1 MDDDRLR
8 SVSFSTQR
16 RRLIRPIFNT
26 MQLFLIRH
34 AESANNAR
42 PPYQR
47 VEDPAITAVGRLQT
61 QHLAQWTRTLKI
73 DTLIT
78 SPFLRT
84 IQTTLEMVE
93 GTDHQVNIWHDV
105 FERGGCFRGWQP
117 DAIEGAMGLGRSAIL
132 KHFLDHSVDCVIDPS
147 IEEEGWWG
155 GRPRESEEDVAERA
169 QRVTRRLA
177 DTFGSSGQ
185 NVVAVIHADFKRWL
199 LRVMLD
205 DVVDPD
211 LFGPLRNTGISKL
224 NYDGKRWQ
232 LDWLNSVSH
241 LPARLITGNEH

>member
-1 MDDDRLR
+1 
-8 SVSFSTQR
+8 
-16 RRLIRPIFNT
+16 

-47 VEDPAITAVGRLQT
+47 VEDPPITPVGRLQS
-61 QHLAQWTRTLKI
+61 QHLSQWTRTLKI

-84 IQTTLEMVE
+84 IQTTLQLSE
-93 GTDHQVNIWHDV
+93 GTDHHVNIWHEV
-105 FERGGCFRGWQP
+105 FERGGCYRGWQP
-117 DAIEGAMGLGRSAIL
+117 GKIEGAMGLGRSAIR
-132 KHFLDHSVDCVIDPS
+132 KHFETINVDCTIDDS
-147 IEEEGWWG
+147 INDQGWWG
-155 GRPRESEEDVAERA
+155 GRPQENDEEVAGRAER
-169 QRVTRRLA
+169 VTHRLI
-177 DTFGSSGQ
+177 DTFGSTQ
-185 NVVAVIHADFKRWL
+185 QTVVAVIHADFKRCL
-199 LRVMLD
+199 LRAMLCGAAN
-205 DVVDPD
+205 PD

-224 NYDGKRWQ
+224 NYDGTRWQ

>member
-8 SVSFSTQR
+8 AVSVSTKLR
-16 RRLIRPIFNT
+16 GLTGYDNT
-26 MQLFLIRH
+26 FMQLFLIRH

-47 VEDPAITAVGRLQT
+47 VEDPPITAVGRLQT

-84 IQTTLEMVE
+84 IQTTLQMIE
-93 GTDHQVNIWHDV
+93 GTDLPVKIWHDV
-105 FERGGCFRGWQP
+105 FERGGCFRGFQSG
-117 DAIEGAMGLGRSAIL
+117 AIDGAMGLGRSAIL
-132 KHFLDHSVDCVIDPS
+132 KHFQENSVNCLIDDS
-147 IEEEGWWG
+147 IDEQGWWG
-155 GRPRESEEDVAERA
+155 GRPQESDEEVARRA
-169 QRVTRRLA
+169 EQVTQRLA
-177 DTFGSSGQ
+177 DTFGSTQQ

-205 DVVDPD
+205 NVVDPNH
-211 LFGPLRNTGISKL
+211 FGPLRNTGISKL